1 MFNKLFVPLP
11 SLNLN
16 GILLIYFLVYFGII
30 IYKSIQATEVAP
42 PLSCV

>member
-30 IYKSIQATEVAP
+30 IYIRWRVRN
-42 PLSCV
+42 

>member
-30 IYKSIQATEVAP
+30 IYMISTNIGCQMAADG
-42 PLSCV
+42 